1 VTRTTPS
8 IGDLLREWR
17 RRRRLTQLQLADRA
31 NISARHLCFLETGRA
46 SPSRDMLL
54 RLAEHL
60 QVPLRERNA
69 LLKAAGFSAIFTEQP
84 LTGTG
89 FDVVRQAINAVLAGH
104 EPYPAFA
111 VDRHWTL
118 ELDEAVIGFAS
129 YGDWRARWG
138 YRYTVEHSVHVEAQ
152 HRGHGTG
159 RALVEA
165 LLIRA
170 RSAGMHIMIGGID
183 AANLGSIRFHQR
195 LGFVEAG
202 RYREVAHKFGRWLDL
217 VSMQYFLD
225 DPGSQRC

>member
-1 VTRTTPS
+1 MIVNDMELS
-8 IGDLLREWR
+8 VS
-17 RRRRLTQLQLADRA
+17 RA
-31 NISARHLCFLETGRA
+31 NVAIRDASAADLDGILTIFNQVVTQTTAIYDEHPSTLEER
-46 SPSRDMLL
+46 SVWFESR
-54 RLAEHL
+54 R
-60 QVPLRERNA
+60 
-69 LLKAAGFSAIFTEQP
+69 AAGFPILVA
-84 LTGTG
+84 
-89 FDVVRQAINAVLAGH
+89 
-104 EPYPAFA
+104 
-111 VDRHWTL
+111 

-170 RSAGMHIMIGGID
+170 RAAGMHIMIGGID